1 MSRKRLAKHQLKR
14 DRFVEQTF
22 DWAHWAET
30 HRRQFLAG
38 AAALALA
45 LGGFFV
51 WRTMSRS
58 AEEDASG
65 AYLEAR
71 QAYFAGNFP
80 LAVADLEDFVRRH
93 GDTSFADDARFFRA
107 DALYQ
112 AGNDEAAAEALEEFL
127 SRHGDSPFA
136 HTARLLSAAAYSRL
150 NRYGDA
156 QAAYERALET
166 AGFDAE
172 RARVREELARLH
184 ESQGDNASAAE
195 QYRRVAE
202 LVPETETAARAL
214 RRAAELS
221 VEPLA
226 AGAKATDGS

>member
-1 MSRKRLAKHQLKR
+1 VRLAKHQLKR

-30 HRRQFLAG
+30 HRRQFLIG
-38 AAALALA
+38 AAAIAVA
-45 LGGFFV
+45 LGAFFV
-51 WRTMSRS
+51 FRTMSRS
-58 AEEDASG
+58 AEEDASL

-80 LAVADLEDFVRRH
+80 LAAADLEDFVRRH
-93 GDTSFADDARFFRA
+93 GDTSFGDDARFFRA

-136 HTARLLSAAAYSRL
+136 QTARLLSATVYARL

-156 QAAYERALET
+156 QGAYERAIEQ

-195 QYRRVAE
+195 EYRRVAE

-221 VEPLA
+221 VEPLVV
-226 AGAKATDGS
+226 GGNATDGS

>member
-1 MSRKRLAKHQLKR
+1 MSRKRLATHQLKR

-51 WRTMSRS
+51 FRTMSRS
-58 AEEDASG
+58 AEEAASG

-71 QAYFAGNFP
+71 QAYFVGNFP
-80 LAVADLEDFVRRH
+80 LAASDLEDFVRRH

-107 DALYQ
+107 DAFYQ
-112 AGNDEAAAEALEEFL
+112 AGNNEAAAEALDEFL
-127 SRHGDSPFA
+127 GRYGDSPFA
-136 HTARLLSAAAYSRL
+136 QTARLLSATVFARL
-150 NRYGDA
+150 NRYEDA
-156 QAAYERALET
+156 QAAYERASEE

-172 RARVREELARLH
+172 RARIREELARLY
-184 ESQGDNASAAE
+184 ESQGDNAAAVAE
-195 QYRRVAE
+195 YRRVAE
-202 LVPETETAARAL
+202 LVPDTEVAARAL
-214 RRAAELS
+214 RREAELS

-226 AGAKATDGS
+226 VGGSAEDDS

>member
-1 MSRKRLAKHQLKR
+1 MSRKRLAKHQLRR

-30 HRRQFLAG
+30 HRRQFLVG
-38 AAALALA
+38 AAALALV

-51 WRTMSRS
+51 WRTMSQS

-71 QAYFAGNFP
+71 QSYFAGNFP
-80 LAVADLEDFVRRH
+80 LAAADLEDFVRRH
-93 GDTSFADDARFFRA
+93 GDTSFGDDARFFRA

-127 SRHGDSPFA
+127 DRHGDSPFA
-136 HTARLLSAAAYSRL
+136 QTARLLTGAVYSRL

-166 AGFDAE
+166 ASFDAE

-195 QYRRVAE
+195 EYRRVAE

-226 AGAKATDGS
+226 VGGNASDGS